1 MQKSK
6 VINIKKDL
14 CYFAS
19 LREKICPRRAA
30 EEQSYQYSKN
40 LCPFASLR
48 DKKTNT
54 MNLIENFREGMRSI
68 SSNMLRTVL
77 TALIIAIGIT
87 SLVGIL
93 TAIDG
98 MQSSVNNSF
107 ADLGANTFDI
117 RGPQMYGRRFGGRRR
132 KEYPP
137 IEYHQAQQYKNTIK
151 DKYKAIVSVSAAV
164 AGAVQV
170 KFESKK
176 TNPNTSVIG
185 ADDNYLSI
193 KGYKLALGRNL
204 SPTDLDNGLNVAIIG
219 TEIAEKLFEKKI
231 NPINQKITL
240 MGNQYKIVGVLEKK
254 GSLTGG
260 GDDRIALLPLENAR
274 ALTSRSLTFDITT
287 SVDALQD
294 QEIILEEARG
304 IMRRVRKDKSGQQ
317 DSFEVERADALAKN
331 FEEIT
336 GYLRIGGF
344 GIGIITLLGAA
355 IALMNIMLVSVTE
368 RTREIG
374 IRKSLGATPR
384 LIRLQ
389 FLIEAIVVC
398 IFGGI
403 GGLILGIIVG
413 NVISKVVSENS
424 SFIIPWLWMLMGI
437 LICVV
442 VGILSGIYPAI
453 KASRL
458 DPIEAL
464 RYE

>member
-1 MQKSK
+1 
-6 VINIKKDL
+6 
-14 CYFAS
+14 
-19 LREKICPRRAA
+19 
-30 EEQSYQYSKN
+30 
-40 LCPFASLR
+40 
-48 DKKTNT
+48 
-54 MNLIENFREGMRSI
+54 MNLLENFREGLRSI
-68 SSNMLRTVL
+68 QSNILRTVL

-117 RGPQMYGRRFGGRRR
+117 KGPEQFRRRFGGRRF
-132 KEYPP
+132 KEHPP
-137 IEYHQAQQYKNTIK
+137 IEYRQAVQYKNTIK
-151 DKYKAIVSVSAAV
+151 DKYDASVAISTVV

-170 KFESKK
+170 KFQSKK
-176 TNPNTSVIG
+176 TNPNTMVVG
-185 ADDNYLSI
+185 VDDNYLAI
-193 KGYKLALGRNL
+193 KGYKLAMGRNL
-204 SPTDLDNGLNVAIIG
+204 SQTDLDNALNVTIIG
-219 TEIAEKLFEKKI
+219 TELAEKLFEKKMS
-231 NPINQKITL
+231 PLNQKIMV
-240 MGNQYKIVGVLEKK
+240 MGNQYKIVGVLDKK
-254 GSLTGG
+254 GSMTGG
-260 GDDRIALLPLENAR
+260 GDDRILMVPIENAR
-274 ALTSRSLTFDITT
+274 ALTSRSPSFDITT
-287 SVDALQD
+287 SVNALQD
-294 QEIILEEARG
+294 QEVILEEARG

-317 DSFEVERADALAKN
+317 DSFEIERADALAKN
-331 FEEIT
+331 FEDIT

-389 FLIEAIVVC
+389 FLMEAIVVC
-398 IFGGI
+398 ILGGI

-413 NVISKVVSENS
+413 NVISKVVSEDA
-424 SFIIPWLWMLMGI
+424 SFIVPWVWMMMGI
-437 LICVV
+437 AICIF
-442 VGILSGIYPAI
+442 VGIASGIYPAI

-458 DPIEAL
+458 DPIDAL